1 VASLR
6 VSRDEAASVI
16 DEQIA
21 AGEGLIQELESSVRD
36 ELAYDAWKLRRSR
49 WESFTCEA
57 LNHVY
62 NDDEVAANEFTTV
75 MSHMVY
81 VGHHDWTGYAR
92 GRLQDTK
99 NGVNTLLS
107 IKERLRFTEA
117 PPAAGAATLDRVPEE
132 LGPAVIFLVHGR
144 NKSVREEV
152 ARFLE
157 KAGEHEVVILDEQ
170 ASRGRTL
177 IEKFEKHAGEAKYAV
192 VLLTGDD
199 EGGAKGEAQRSR
211 ARQNVVF
218 ELGFFFGRLGREHVT
233 VLYEAD
239 VEKPSD
245 VDGLVYVSLSD
256 DWRRLLA
263 RELRD
268 AGLAFDLNRA

>member
-1 VASLR
+1 MASLR
-6 VSRDEAASVI
+6 VPRDAASSVI

-21 AGEGLIQELESSVRD
+21 AGEGLIRELESSVHD
-36 ELAYDAWKLRRSR
+36 ELAYDAWKLKRRR

-62 NDDEVAANEFTTV
+62 DDDGVAAKEFTGV
-75 MSHMVY
+75 MRHVVY
-81 VGHHDWTGYAR
+81 VAYNDWTGYAR
-92 GRLQDTK
+92 GHFQDTR

-107 IKERLRFTEA
+107 LKERLRFTDE
-117 PPAAGAATLDRVPEE
+117 PPAIGAATIDPVPAE
-132 LGPAVIFLVHGR
+132 LGPTVIFLVHGR
-144 NKSVREEV
+144 NKGIREEV

-157 KAGEHEVVILDEQ
+157 KVGEHGVVILDEQ

-177 IEKFEKHAGEAKYAV
+177 IEKFEKHAGNAKYAV

-199 EGGAKGEAQRSR
+199 ESSAKGEAQRPR

-218 ELGFFFGRLGREHVT
+218 ELGFFFGKLGREHVT

-256 DWRRLLA
+256 DWRRLLV

-268 AGLAFDLNRA
+268 AGLDFDLNRV